1 MSFSQPQSKT
11 NWILEV
17 RTDISSWPQV
27 SNGFIARGIM
37 KSLQAKSN
45 GGGNHHP
52 HFEHAAAAAT
62 KIAPTERLGENVI
75 LVVNDSPDQ
84 LEAMSIS
91 LGLAGYRVLTA
102 SDGFEGF
109 KIAQREHPDLVI
121 SDVRMPRADGI
132 ELCRLIRSDND
143 LCAIPIL
150 LASALRKGTESAIE
164 GLEAGAD
171 DYLEM
176 PFDMMRLIAQV
187 ARLIERKQYI
197 YALRESNN
205 KYRMLIE
212 QASDGIFILD
222 QQGYFIEVNSR
233 ACEMLGYGREEL
245 LDLNAKELILSA
257 DKPIARLSFKDL
269 RAGKAILRESRLRC
283 SDGSLLQVEI
293 SASMLDD
300 GRIQAIARDI
310 TERKLAEEEIRS
322 LNESLERRVVERTA
336 QLEEINKELESFSY
350 TVSHDLRAPL
360 RFIGG
365 FADLLMKR
373 GGPNLDEVGLRYLR
387 VISDSV
393 KQAGDLIDD
402 LLDFSRMGRVEMSR
416 TVVNMD
422 PLVQE
427 ILQMLDTETAGR
439 TIIWQIESLPEIKGD
454 PSMLKIVWQNLLAN
468 AIKYTRTR
476 SEAVIEI
483 ASTSKGNEYIFF
495 VRDNGVGFDMH
506 CADKLFGVFRRLHSA
521 QEFEGTGIGLA
532 NVRRIIH
539 RHGGHTWAEGKVDRG
554 ATFYFSL
561 PKQIE
566 EGNNGGAKTH
576 PIG

>member
-1 MSFSQPQSKT
+1 
-11 NWILEV
+11 
-17 RTDISSWPQV
+17 
-27 SNGFIARGIM
+27 M
-37 KSLQAKSN
+37 KSLQAKTN
-45 GGGNHHP
+45 EGAYHP
-52 HFEHAAAAAT
+52 GATAT
-62 KIAPTERLGENVI
+62 KTARTAPRTARTENQGGNVI
-75 LVVNDSPDQ
+75 LVVNDEPDQ
-84 LEAMSIS
+84 LQLMSIA

-102 SDGFEGF
+102 SDGYEGF

-132 ELCRLIRSDND
+132 ELCRLIRSDHD
-143 LCAIPIL
+143 LGAIPIL
-150 LASALRKGTESAIE
+150 LASALRKDTESVIE

-176 PFDMMRLIAQV
+176 PYDTMRLIAQV

-222 QQGYFIEVNSR
+222 KKGYLTEVNSR
-233 ACEMLGYGREEL
+233 ACEMLGYEREEL
-245 LDLNAKELILSA
+245 LQLHLTELILA
-257 DKPIARLSFKDL
+257 EDIAIARFGFDEL
-269 RAGKAILRESRLRC
+269 RAGKTILSESGLRR
-283 SDGSLLQVEI
+283 SNGSIIQVEI
-293 SASMLDD
+293 SAKMLDD

-310 TERKLAEEEIRS
+310 TERKRAEEEIRS
-322 LNESLERRVVERTA
+322 LNETLERRVAERTA
-336 QLEEINKELESFSY
+336 QLEEINEELESFSY

-360 RFIGG
+360 RFISG
-365 FADLLMKR
+365 FADLLVKR
-373 GGPNLDEVGLRYLR
+373 SGPNLDEVSQRYTR
-387 VISDSV
+387 VISESV

-427 ILQMLDTETAGR
+427 TLQMLDTETVGR
-439 TIIWQIESLPEIKGD
+439 DIVWQIESLPEIKGD

-468 AIKYTRTR
+468 AIKYTRPR
-476 SEAVIEI
+476 SEALIEI
-483 ASTSKGNEYIFF
+483 GSTSKGGEYIFF
-495 VRDNGVGFDMH
+495 VRDNGVGFDMQYS
-506 CADKLFGVFRRLHSA
+506 DKLFGVFRRLHSA

-539 RHGGHTWAEGKVDRG
+539 RHSGHTWAEGKVGSG

-566 EGNNGGAKTH
+566 EGNNGRPKTP